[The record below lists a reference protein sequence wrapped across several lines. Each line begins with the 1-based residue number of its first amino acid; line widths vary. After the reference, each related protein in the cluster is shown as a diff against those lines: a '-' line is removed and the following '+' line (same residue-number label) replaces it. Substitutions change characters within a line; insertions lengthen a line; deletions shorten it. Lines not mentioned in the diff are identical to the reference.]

1 MSRKIVFFDI
11 DGTLW
16 DWKRVIPESA
26 KEAVR
31 MLKEKGNLAFICSG
45 RAKGNIRAPW
55 LLDMGFDGM
64 VAACGTYIEIEGKI
78 IENRLIEDLL
88 VRKLI
93 DVITGNR
100 MPYVLEGPQ
109 KHWVSGWGF
118 DKDDYVSDLY
128 EQMGNDAVT
137 IDAYTEGIE
146 INKFSADILVQTDYD
161 AIKTELS
168 EHFDFIEHGNTPDI
182 LQDEVKMSDPETV
195 LGVVEIVPKGMSK
208 AVGMQKVCEIL
219 GISKDDCYCV
229 GDSMNDLE
237 MFEAAGHAIAMGNAI
252 DAVKDAAEWV
262 TTGIHEDGILNAM
275 EHYGL
280 I

>member
-11 DGTLW
+11 DGTIW
-16 DWKRVIPESA
+16 DWKRVIPDSA

-31 MLKEKGNLAFICSG
+31 LLKEKGNLAFICSG

-64 VAACGTYIEIEGKI
+64 VAACGAYIEIEGKI
-78 IENRLIEDLL
+78 VENRLIEDSL
-88 VRKLI
+88 VRKLVK
-93 DVITGNR
+93 VITDNR

-109 KHWVSGWGF
+109 KHWVAGWGF
-118 DKDDYVSDLY
+118 DKDDYVTDLY
-128 EQMGNDAVT
+128 EQMGSDAIT
-137 IDAYTEGIE
+137 IKGYTEGIE
-146 INKFSADILVQTDYD
+146 INKFSADILVQTGYKE
-161 AIKTELS
+161 IKDELS
-168 EHFDFIEHGNTPDI
+168 EYFDFIEHGNTPDI
-182 LQDEVKMSDPETV
+182 LQDEIKMSDPETV

-219 GISKDDCYCV
+219 GISRDDCYCV

-262 TTGIHEDGILNAM
+262 TTGIHEDGVMNAM
-275 EHYGL
+275 KHYGL